1 MKKKISL
8 LIYVDW
14 LETLEL
20 LKPTERGVIFSN
32 LLRDTAGLELLP
44 MTPRGEVLFCSM
56 LRQVRWDRDKWCKT
70 SEERVKAGRKGG
82 LATAKLRR
90 EQQMAANQA
99 DQEQDQDQEQV
110 QEHAQDPPSR
120 EGAGE
125 RSTLLDFYCQ
135 TIEDEP
141 SERVRQALAQYEREL
156 GTEVCREAIAIG
168 GENGAV
174 SWNYVRSVLENRKRR
189 GDTST
194 KRWSP
199 PRGGKRFI
207 TESTPLSDF
216 ERQVIAR
223 TLAEAAEEGAL

>member
-56 LRQVRWDRDKWCKT
+56 LRQVRWDRDKWRKT

-99 DQEQDQDQEQV
+99 DQEQEQDQEQD
-110 QEHAQDPPSR
+110 QDQDPPSR

-125 RSTLLDFYCQ
+125 RSALLDFYCQ
-135 TIEDEP
+135 TIEDDL
-141 SERVRQALAQYEREL
+141 SLHVQQALAQYEREL
-156 GTEVCREAIAIG
+156 GTELCREAITVG

-189 GDTST
+189 GMTT
-194 KRWSP
+194 PKRWRP
-199 PRGGKRFI
+199 PRGGKQFI
-207 TESTPLSDF
+207 TESTPLSEF

-223 TLAEAAEEGAL
+223 TLAEAEEEGTL

>member
-32 LLRDTAGLELLP
+32 LLRDTAGQELLP

-56 LRQVRWDRDKWCKT
+56 LRQVRWDQDKWRKT

-99 DQEQDQDQEQV
+99 DQEQDQEQEQV
-110 QEHAQDPPSR
+110 QDHDQDPPSR

-125 RSTLLDFYCQ
+125 RSALLDYYCQ
-135 TIEDEP
+135 TIEEAP
-141 SERVRQALAQYEREL
+141 SLHVQQALAQYEREL
-156 GTEVCREAIAIG
+156 GTAVCREAIAIG

-194 KRWSP
+194 KRWRP
-199 PRGGKRFI
+199 PRGGKQFI